1 MILEDRIYISGHLF
15 FAAKEF
21 FNTNEISQTVIR
33 PRCAYLWKVVFMRTK
48 EVAEEIG
55 VGYQTLFRWLYAGKL
70 DELERMVLG
79 GATLRLWTKADIKK
93 AWKTR

>member
-1 MILEDRIYISGHLF
+1 
-15 FAAKEF
+15 
-21 FNTNEISQTVIR
+21 
-33 PRCAYLWKVVFMRTK
+33 MRRYTTK